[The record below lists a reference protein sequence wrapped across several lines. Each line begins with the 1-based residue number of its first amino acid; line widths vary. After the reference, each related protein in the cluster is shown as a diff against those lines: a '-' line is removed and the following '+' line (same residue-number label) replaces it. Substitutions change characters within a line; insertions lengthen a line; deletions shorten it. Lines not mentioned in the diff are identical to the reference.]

1 MEFCDNTET
10 PYSKFVRCMMEG
22 QIGRM
27 LGATGDGVSWD
38 DPNINREEINE
49 MMFEL

>member
-1 MEFCDNTET
+1 
-10 PYSKFVRCMMEG
+10 MMEG